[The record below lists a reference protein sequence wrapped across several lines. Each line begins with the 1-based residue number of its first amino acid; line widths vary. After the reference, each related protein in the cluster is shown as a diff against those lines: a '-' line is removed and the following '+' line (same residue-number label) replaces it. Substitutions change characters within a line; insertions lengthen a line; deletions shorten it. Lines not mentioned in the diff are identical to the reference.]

1 MMNELMEY
9 SLNRPAELIKL
20 RAKGTKVIGYFAGD
34 FIPEELIYAAGAIP
48 ICLLHGGD
56 NRSVDEALAYT
67 TRLLCPFSRAQIGQ
81 RFTKEQP
88 YYTMLD
94 LLISPVSCQHLRRA
108 GDVWEEFSGVP
119 VFRVGVGLKQN
130 EVGAQ
135 WYADALKL
143 MQDRLEELTGNK
155 ITHEKLKEAIEIYA
169 KIRELLKKISLLR
182 KSPNPSI
189 STVDFIKLNHLSYLL
204 APEVMVERLES
215 LYEEL
220 KKKKEEESNN
230 KPRLMIVGPAIALG
244 DNKIFSLIEDA
255 GATVVV
261 ENFCEGVRNYWTDID
276 INNGNLIAALAQRN
290 IVKRPAC
297 AFMRDSLRPSLNFI
311 LKLAKEFN
319 IDGIIYYWMKYCE
332 TYEIESLYIIE
343 KLQDEGIPIILLES
357 EYIANE
363 AQSMKTKIEG
373 IIEII
378 KSKKAML

>member
-1 MMNELMEY
+1 MEN
-9 SLNRPAELIKL
+9 SLNRPAEISKL

-67 TRLLCPFSRAQIGQ
+67 TRLLCPFARAQIGK
-81 RFTKEQP
+81 RFTREEP
-88 YYTMLD
+88 YYSMID
-94 LLISPVSCQHLRRA
+94 LLVSPVSCQHMRRV

-119 VFRVGVGLKQN
+119 IFRVGVGLKQN

-135 WYADALKL
+135 WYAETLKI

-155 ITHEKLKEAIEIYA
+155 ISKDKLKEAIKIYA

-182 KSPNPSI
+182 KSPTPPI

-204 APEVMVERLES
+204 APEVFVKTLIS

-220 KKKKEEESNN
+220 KQKEEGEPNN
-230 KPRLMIVGPAIALG
+230 EPRLMVIGPAIALG
-244 DNKIFSLIEDA
+244 DNRIFSLIKAA
-255 GATVVV
+255 GASVVV
-261 ENFCEGVRNYWTDID
+261 EHFCEGVRNYWTDID
-276 INNGNLIAALAQRN
+276 INKDDLFAALAQRN

-297 AFMRDSLRPSLNFI
+297 AFMRDSLRSSLDFT

-319 IDGIIYYWMKYCE
+319 VDGIIYYWMKYCE
-332 TYEIESLYIIE
+332 TFEIEYLYFIQ
-343 KLQDEGIPIILLES
+343 KLQEKGLPMIFLES

-373 IIEII
+373 LIEII
-378 KSKKAML
+378 QSKQAKQ